1 MRPRVPVRTPHA
13 LQCDDR
19 LRFAHAAGLGAE
31 VSKNIVLAGVGSLD
45 VHDATLTTPLD
56 LSSNF
61 MLGES
66 DLGIARGAH
75 ADERLAP
82 LNPYVRVRS
91 VDGPFS
97 TAAELSGYTTVVAVD
112 RPMEEVLRLN
122 AACREAGCRLV
133 VCDARGV
140 FGRVFCDFGDAFT
153 VEDTDGETPKTV
165 RQTKPFAFAA
175 QPQTQHANPLPSLS
189 ACARSP
195 SRVSVR
201 TRLTR
206 ARVCPGAARAR
217 LDGGGRRGGMRV
229 GAAARS

>member
-1 MRPRVPVRTPHA
+1 VHTPHA

-140 FGRVFCDFGDAFT
+140 FGRVFCDFGDTFT

-165 RQTKPFAFAA
+165 RQTKPL
-175 QPQTQHANPLPSLS
+175 PSPLNHNSLS
-189 ACARSP
+189 ACERSP
-195 SRVSVR
+195 SRVSVS

-206 ARVCPGAARAR
+206 ARVCPGSARAR